1 MLGAG
6 GGGGGGDARFI
17 DPAITSFLP
26 GRKVWSLSPV
36 SSNLCRSEGSGGGPP
51 LTRASPPPAQAPG
64 GGGREVYLA
73 PSTHKGELQEV
84 VVTAASSGTAGHY
97 PLGLAASHP
106 AAWSLPPPPLLPSH
120 FEGPITDPPP
130 AYSEGQRKILVPPPP
145 PLLDSNS
152 ADSRRGGLLNAL
164 LDKVRPRDEG
174 NNTIGGNGGGRRSQT
189 TECLAFGL
197 RGDEGRWPQPLLEN
211 LDCTGTLRGLTGSRD
226 DMKKGPSP
234 NGGAAEYGQP
244 VQKPYEPPV
253 LGKSSRITPV
263 GQFLLFIYL
272 RTRKIL
278 LNTSR
283 Q

>member
-1 MLGAG
+1 
-6 GGGGGGDARFI
+6 
-17 DPAITSFLP
+17 
-26 GRKVWSLSPV
+26 
-36 SSNLCRSEGSGGGPP
+36 
-51 LTRASPPPAQAPG
+51 
-64 GGGREVYLA
+64 
-73 PSTHKGELQEV
+73 
-84 VVTAASSGTAGHY
+84 
-97 PLGLAASHP
+97 LGLAASHP
-106 AAWSLPPPPLLPSH
+106 AAWSLPPPPILPPH

-130 AYSEGQRKILVPPPP
+130 AYSEGQRKLVPPPP
-145 PLLDSNS
+145 PLLDSSS

-263 GQFLLFIYL
+263 GQFLLFIYI

-278 LNTSR
+278 LDTSQQYKSFSRFFNIDKTPYFMIQYLSSELLIDWPFPFLSLSINTYSTFCRLVKFYMYCILTFLNLLYIILCCSAYQTR
-283 Q
+283 QLKSKRVCCRNNSLLIG